1 MSRSAH
7 LGDGPASSLL
17 DPAFLARLERLKLV
31 SRQLVRGTQSGQ
43 RRSRMLGSSLEFADY
58 RSYYPGDDIRQ
69 VDWAAYARLG
79 KWFLKTF
86 LDERET
92 EVHLYLD
99 TSLSMGW
106 RTPLK
111 SRLAVQL
118 MAALGYLALHHGDR
132 VSAFSF
138 RERVEQRLNSVQG
151 RTGMFRLLRFFD
163 ALTFEGK
170 GDLNRALSEPGA
182 VPKRPGLSIV
192 LSDGFSPSGY
202 EQGLA
207 DLQGAGQQVSF
218 IHLTAQEERD
228 PSYTGDI
235 RFLDCETGR
244 EKQVSL
250 SPPVLRAYRETYR
263 RFSAHVQEW
272 CFRRGIVYVAVSAED
287 PLETVLFSLL
297 RRSGLVRA

>member
-1 MSRSAH
+1 MSRSVQHA
-7 LGDGPASSLL
+7 DGPVSSLF
-17 DPAFLARLERLKLV
+17 DRSFLARLERLKLV

-43 RRSRMLGSSLEFADY
+43 RRSQMLGSSLEFADY

-106 RTPLK
+106 ASPLK

-118 MAALGYLALHHGDR
+118 SAALGYLAMHHADR
-132 VSAFSF
+132 VGAFAF
-138 RERVEQRLNSVQG
+138 RERVEQRLHPGQG
-151 RTGMFRLLRFFD
+151 RAGIFRLFQFLD
-163 ALTFEGK
+163 SLTFEGK
-170 GDLNRALSEPGA
+170 GDLNRALAEPGA

-192 LSDGFSPSGY
+192 FSDGFSPSGY
-202 EQGLA
+202 ERGLA
-207 DLQGAGQQVSF
+207 YLQGAGQQVSF
-218 IHLTAQEERD
+218 IHITAQEERE
-228 PSYTGDI
+228 PSYTGDL

-244 EKQVSL
+244 EKQVSV
-250 SPPVLRAYRETYR
+250 SPMVLRAYRETYQ
-263 RFSAHVQEW
+263 RFSAHLQEW
-272 CFRRGIVYVAVSAED
+272 CFRRGIAYVPVSAED
-287 PLETVLFSLL
+287 SLETVLFSLL
-297 RRSGLVRA
+297 KRSGLLRA